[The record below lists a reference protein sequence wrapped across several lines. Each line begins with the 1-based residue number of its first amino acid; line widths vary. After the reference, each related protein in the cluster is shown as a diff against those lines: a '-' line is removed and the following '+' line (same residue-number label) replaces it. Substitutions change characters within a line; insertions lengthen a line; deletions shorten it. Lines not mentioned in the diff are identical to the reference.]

1 MSLTNKKT
9 NKKKD
14 NLERKRLRELERRK
28 LKLGQLCQ
36 DSDEDEDESM
46 ELVRKKLDDCDIGS
60 NSSLIYAPR
69 DVCPSADDALIYV
82 TCRAG

>member
-28 LKLGQLCQ
+28 LKKLGQLCQ

-46 ELVRKKLDDCDIGS
+46 ELVRKKLDDCDIASEG
-60 NSSLIYAPR
+60 SLIYAPR
-69 DVCPSADDALIYV
+69 DGHISAVDTLIYF
-82 TCRAG
+82 

>member
-1 MSLTNKKT
+1 M
-9 NKKKD
+9 
-14 NLERKRLRELERRK
+14 RELERRK
-28 LKLGQLCQ
+28 LKKLGQLCQ

-69 DVCPSADDALIYV
+69 DVCPSADVALIYV

>member
-69 DVCPSADDALIYV
+69 DVCPSAVVALIYV
-82 TCRAG
+82 